1 MRVEAQLPER
11 EAATANVQK
20 LERWKGVLDKASGL
34 QLPVDAANE
43 AIETALETETSVKRV
58 ASEAHQKLQELQVLQ
73 KELPEHTKALSDAAA
88 SLTKL
93 QQEAE
98 MSGRYEASVVKRDQQ
113 ARKVEELAATHQTMM
128 SHLTDSTEAFTRAE
142 QELTDVQALHVA
154 RKLAPGEPCP
164 ACGSHD
170 HPDPATGDPERLGRH
185 ETFEAAEQALN
196 KAQEDE
202 REAKGQLDSAKTILA
217 DRQQELDAL
226 IKPERDRETLA
237 TLLSTA
243 RSTKES
249 LENDRRFN
257 ELESRLT
264 AAEQAFSSAETSRG
278 KTSQDLARLKEVGSN
293 AQTALLTNRRSQR
306 GHSVVDHPIGG
317 PRRMAKGVKFRKR
330 TSNCKS

>member
-1 MRVEAQLPER
+1 MGSHTSLHDAGNRRRHLRGYHHGPGENRRPVNRLNTQPE
-11 EAATANVQK
+11 NN
-20 LERWKGVLDKASGL
+20 LHH
-34 QLPVDAANE
+34 
-43 AIETALETETSVKRV
+43 ALG
-58 ASEAHQKLQELQVLQ
+58 HYQ

-264 AAEQAFSSAETSRG
+264 AAEQAFSSAENQQRKNVSRFG
-278 KTSQDLARLKEVGSN
+278 ATERG
-293 AQTALLTNRRSQR
+293 RIQR
-306 GHSVVDHPIGG
+306 ADSVVDHPIGG